1 MTPPAWCFLCPL
13 SPGAAGVTC
22 QVTGVIFH
30 QGTGPVPALNVTSG
44 VATGGGKG
52 HHGFYYLKPS
62 SLQQQPEKYPGALIF
77 IEVIIS
83 AGFSPRLFFFF
94 PYLSFLFFLFAR
106 EVLVGRVLFWGCFLF
121 VCLFYLAWD
130 FLVLGVLYCC
140 WVWFRVIFKLDWVG
154 FGRQG
159 LNTPVQ
165 TKAGAGEEHT
175 PDLHR
180 LLQKELYQ

>member
-1 MTPPAWCFLCPL
+1 MTPPAWCLLCPL

-94 PYLSFLFFLFAR
+94 PLIFLSFSSCLPGRFWLVGFYFGGVFCLFAFFTW
-106 EVLVGRVLFWGCFLF
+106 LGIFWFWGFSA
-121 VCLFYLAWD
+121 V
-130 FLVLGVLYCC
+130 
-140 WVWFRVIFKLDWVG
+140 VG
-154 FGRQG
+154 FGLGSFLSWIG
-159 LNTPVQ
+159 LVS
-165 TKAGAGEEHT
+165 GG
-175 PDLHR
+175 R
-180 LLQKELYQ
+180 G